1 MAGLAHPSLTNA
13 QLSHLGIQAR
23 QGAGLL
29 ARLAGT
35 LGVWRRRI
43 RERAVLADMTDREL
57 ADFGA
62 SRADVYRETS
72 TPFWRSPP
80 PC

>member
-1 MAGLAHPSLTNA
+1 MSGFAHPSLTNA
-13 QLSHLGIQAR
+13 QLKPGALAR
-23 QGAGLL
+23 PGAALL
-29 ARLAGT
+29 ARLSDR
-35 LGVWRRRI
+35 LGVWRRRV
-43 RERAVLADMTDREL
+43 RERAVLESLTDREL

-62 SRADVYRETS
+62 SRADVYREVS